1 MISFIF
7 KLRIYIFL
15 CLYNTSGKIFL
26 LLYFIYCMNKKN
38 ILISNS
44 IYFIP
49 FIFGT
54 KNTLQKKTKQKKKH
68 TYISKYIT

>member
-15 CLYNTSGKIFL
+15 CLYNTSDKIFL
-26 LLYFIYCMNKKN
+26 LLYFIYCMNDKK

-54 KNTLQKKTKQKKKH
+54 KNTLQKKTKQKKNIH
-68 TYISKYIT
+68 TSPNI